1 MAQVHA
7 RSGQVVHLAR
17 WADPS
22 TAAVTSA
29 ILKAEQLE
37 VVRIVLAAGKA
48 FPEHHVQGEIT
59 VLCLEGKILFHTPQA
74 EQSMGPGDFI
84 HLRRGEP
91 HSLHALQDSSALL
104 TICLVN

>member
-7 RSGQVVHLAR
+7 RSGQVVHLAP
-17 WADPS
+17 WGDPS
-22 TAAVTSA
+22 TAGVTSA

-48 FPEHHVQGEIT
+48 FPEHHVQGEVT
-59 VLCLEGKILFHTPQA
+59 VLCLEGQLLFRTPQA
-74 EQSMGPGDFI
+74 EQTMGPGDFI

-91 HSLHALQDSSALL
+91 HALHAVKDSLALL
-104 TICLVN
+104 TICLVP